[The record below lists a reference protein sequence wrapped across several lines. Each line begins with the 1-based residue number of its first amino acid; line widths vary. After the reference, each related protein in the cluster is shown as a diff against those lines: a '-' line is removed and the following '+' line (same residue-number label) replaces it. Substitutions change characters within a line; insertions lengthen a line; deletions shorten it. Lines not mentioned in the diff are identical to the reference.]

1 MEYNKINKIK
11 PHPTEETMQP
21 KSKAGW
27 LVGWEFFPTE
37 PKRLQC
43 RRFGYFHVPVQRS
56 RSAGN
61 KNQTGNLVQQ
71 WTDKT
76 NVLLITTVDVGSRL
90 YLCVVVLKSVNNF
103 PPLQIQDIMYPF
115 DGSSQFVVGCIILFV
130 ACKLVET
137 LLRRQFVVDNLH
149 RKAVFITGC
158 DTGFGRNL
166 ALHLVQHGIPTF
178 VTCKSKQAVD
188 EVTTALAAMNSP
200 SPSWVIQ
207 LDVTS
212 QDSVD
217 QAYNFVKNNLGSYEL
232 WALVNNAGI
241 LGYTKPDDWLT
252 AEDYMQ
258 AMSVNFYGTVRVTHA
273 FKHLVQKS
281 AGRIIFMSSVLGRI
295 GMPMLGPYTASK
307 YAISGYVEALRQEL
321 AHRKTSAIII
331 EPGFFH
337 TPLTNTGDQMD
348 EWAGKEKPPADDV
361 DELKR
366 RKNMLEACQGY
377 KNFLS
382 TFCST
387 QTEVV
392 TKAYFEAIVSRFPR
406 YRYTVGWDAYFL
418 WIPCSYLPT
427 RIAIIISFIFTNM
440 FNVSSILAQ
449 DYQR

>member
-1 MEYNKINKIK
+1 
-11 PHPTEETMQP
+11 MQP
-21 KSKAGW
+21 VHLEKQSRLVGW

-37 PKRLQC
+37 PRRLQC

-90 YLCVVVLKSVNNF
+90 YLCVVVLKSVNGETIF
-103 PPLQIQDIMYPF
+103 PPLQIHDIMYPF

-188 EVTTALAAMNSP
+188 EVTTALAAIDSP

-348 EWAGKEKPPADDV
+348 EWAEKEKPPADDV

>member
-1 MEYNKINKIK
+1 MSSIRLFPRPGAKVEVSW
-11 PHPTEETMQP
+11 QQ
-21 KSKAGW
+21 KSNWK
-27 LVGWEFFPTE
+27 
-37 PKRLQC
+37 
-43 RRFGYFHVPVQRS
+43 S
-56 RSAGN
+56 RP
-61 KNQTGNLVQQ
+61 
-71 WTDKT
+71 
-76 NVLLITTVDVGSRL
+76 TVDGQDKRAAHHNSRRWQPAL
-90 YLCVVVLKSVNNF
+90 SVRCRAEISQRRNNF

-348 EWAGKEKPPADDV
+348 EWAEKEKPPADDV

-449 DYQR
+449 DYER

>member
-1 MEYNKINKIK
+1 MMMMMM
-11 PHPTEETMQP
+11 TTMQDS

-27 LVGWEFFPTE
+27 LVGWQFFPTE
-37 PKRLQC
+37 PKRLQRS
-43 RRFGYFHVPVQRS
+43 RRFGYFNVPVQRS
-56 RSAGN
+56 RSQRSCRERWQPAL
-61 KNQTGNLVQQ
+61 QNLSVRC
-71 WTDKT
+71 
-76 NVLLITTVDVGSRL
+76 LLLPSSAEYIQVIQ
-90 YLCVVVLKSVNNF
+90 
-103 PPLQIQDIMYPF
+103 PPTKFCPSSIMYPF
-115 DGSSQFVVGCIILFV
+115 DGNSQLLIGCIILFV
-130 ACKLVET
+130 ACKLIET
-137 LLRRQFVVDNLH
+137 FVRRQFVVDGLH

-166 ALHLVQHGIPTF
+166 ALHLVKHGIPTF
-178 VTCKSKQAVD
+178 VTCKCKQAVD
-188 EVTTALAAMNSP
+188 EVNTALQAINSP

-212 QDSVD
+212 QDSVN

-252 AEDYMQ
+252 AEDYIQ

-307 YAISGYVEALRQEL
+307 YAITGYVEALRQEL

-337 TPLTNTGDQMD
+337 TPLTNTSDQMD
-348 EWAGKEKPPADDV
+348 EWAEREKPPADDV

-392 TKAYFEAIVSRFPR
+392 TKAYFEAIVSKFPR

-427 RIAIIISFIFTNM
+427 RIAIMISFIFTNM

-449 DYQR
+449 DHQR